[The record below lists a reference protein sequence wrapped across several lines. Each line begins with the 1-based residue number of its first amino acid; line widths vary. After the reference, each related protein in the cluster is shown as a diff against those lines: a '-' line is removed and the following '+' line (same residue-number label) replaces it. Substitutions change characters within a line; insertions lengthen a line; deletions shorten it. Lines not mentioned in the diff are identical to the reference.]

1 MGVANPELAACVGAR
16 TRLGYSALVKLEPL
30 IQMPTTW
37 TGTAGPFGVHLF
49 EGKLT
54 VSDMDRMEGSGSR
67 WHRNNPGSTVELV
80 IVLPSDA
87 RLTNAERA
95 RMGELIKRWQDRR
108 SASATTILAE
118 GISGAMQRSVLT
130 GLFLLAPPP
139 HPAKV
144 FGKISDAIRWLAP
157 HVRALCGETATTS
170 MIQSAVDEFCAEFG
184 RRPNR

>member
-1 MGVANPELAACVGAR
+1 
-16 TRLGYSALVKLEPL
+16 VKLEPI

-37 TGTAGPFGVHLF
+37 TGTAGPFGAHLF

-54 VSDMDRMEGSGSR
+54 VSDMERMEALGSR
-67 WHRNNPGSTVELV
+67 WHRNNSGNTVELV
-80 IVLPSDA
+80 VIFPSDA
-87 RLTNAERA
+87 RMTNEERS
-95 RMGELIKRWQDRR
+95 RMGELIKRWQDQR

-144 FGKISDAIRWLAP
+144 FGKVTDAVRWLAP
-157 HVRALCGETATTS
+157 HVRSLCGEAATTS
-170 MIQSAVDEFCAEFG
+170 AIQSAVDEFCTAFG
-184 RRPNR
+184 SRPNR